1 MKDRLNTLETLVSSI
16 LTGNA
21 TIQQGAAV
29 AAADDQVSA
38 RKDELGTPSTG
49 QFATPTSSS
58 SGRDKGD
65 APLHPETPHL
75 QETADGQMNYIDAGH
90 WQSILDDIKEVREH
104 LSGSDIAMPQS
115 QADIHLDNVEP
126 DASFT
131 FQTGSTTALEDILS
145 SLPPQPICDKL
156 LSWYFQ
162 SRFLVQGELRML
174 EASRS
179 YGTNQYFKVS
189 FILESFSKK

>member
-21 TIQQGAAV
+21 TFQQGAA
-29 AAADDQVSA
+29 AAAGDQISA
-38 RKDELGTPSTG
+38 RKDESDTPSTG

-65 APLHPETPHL
+65 TCLDPETPHL

-104 LSGSDIAMPQS
+104 LSGSNLAMPQS
-115 QADIHLDNVEP
+115 QSDIHLDNVEP

-162 SRFLVQGELRML
+162 SRFLVQGELRCSKL
-174 EASRS
+174 ARN
-179 YGTNQYFKVS
+179 YGTNQFSKAS
-189 FILESFSKK
+189 FIPKSFSKK